1 MEIKVDNKRD
11 KIINLLSETI
21 DAFSEVGL
29 LEYYIESI
37 IIPYMDS
44 GNNDYYVEQDFYY
57 DPDVRVA
64 FFDCMCGFVTCSFS
78 QEDRRYKVYFKNER
92 TNEELLLDSLETFT
106 YTKDD
111 LKRIENT
118 LFDIFD

>member
-11 KIINLLSETI
+11 KIINLLGETI

-29 LEYYIESI
+29 LEYYIESV

-78 QEDRRYKVYFKNER
+78 QEDRRYKVHFKNER
-92 TNEELLLDSLETFT
+92 TNEELLLDSLETFA

-111 LKRIENT
+111 LKRIDDA